1 MKYVFLGEHETFPVI
16 ISNKLNDEQEEKLI
30 PVLKAHKDAIDW
42 TIADIKDISPTTCIH
57 KILLEEGAKPV
68 RQPQRR
74 LNPPMMEV
82 VKTEI

>member
-1 MKYVFLGEHETFPVI
+1 MI

-30 PVLKAHKDAIDW
+30 AVLKAHKDAIGW
-42 TIADIKDISPTTCIH
+42 TIADIEGISLATYMH
-57 KILLEEGAKPV
+57 KILLEEGARPV

-82 VKTEI
+82 VKT